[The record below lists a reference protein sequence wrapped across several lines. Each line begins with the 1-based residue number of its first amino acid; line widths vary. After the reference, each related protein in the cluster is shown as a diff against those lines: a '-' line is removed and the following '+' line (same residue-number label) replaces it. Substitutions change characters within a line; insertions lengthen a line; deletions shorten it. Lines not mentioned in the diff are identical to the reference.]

1 MKISVIGLGKIGLP
15 LAVQFASK
23 GHTVFGVDVN
33 PTTVQQVNDGIE
45 PFPGETDLK
54 ELLSSAAIRNN
65 LTATLDGPGSVQQSD
80 AVVIVVPL
88 YVNNDGVPDFGWMDE
103 ATATV
108 AKGLKPG
115 TIVSYETT
123 LPVGTTRARFAPAL
137 EAGSGLKA
145 GKDFSL
151 VFSPERVF
159 SGRIFSDLRRYPKLV
174 GGIDAASAE
183 RGVDLYSS
191 LLDFDDRPD
200 LQRPN
205 GVWNLGS
212 CEASEL
218 AKLAETTYRDVNI
231 GLANQAGDHVHEQ
244 TPTTHRRSRTGLP
257 GPPRTRPR
265 LPAPQSR
272 HPGGGLRAGR
282 RRRCRRAPDRQKA
295 GGEHRPDRG
304 GGEQGGRRRQ
314 HRPPDRGQR
323 ACRWLLATSGLGR
336 AADHRTAPGQAAL

>member
-45 PFPGETDLK
+45 PFPGETGLK
-54 ELLSSAAIRNN
+54 ELLSSTAIRNN

-137 EAGSGLKA
+137 EAVSGLKA
-145 GKDFSL
+145 G
-151 VFSPERVF
+151 
-159 SGRIFSDLRRYPKLV
+159 
-174 GGIDAASAE
+174 
-183 RGVDLYSS
+183 
-191 LLDFDDRPD
+191 
-200 LQRPN
+200 
-205 GVWNLGS
+205 
-212 CEASEL
+212 
-218 AKLAETTYRDVNI
+218 
-231 GLANQAGDHVHEQ
+231 
-244 TPTTHRRSRTGLP
+244 
-257 GPPRTRPR
+257 
-265 LPAPQSR
+265 
-272 HPGGGLRAGR
+272 
-282 RRRCRRAPDRQKA
+282 
-295 GGEHRPDRG
+295 
-304 GGEQGGRRRQ
+304 
-314 HRPPDRGQR
+314 
-323 ACRWLLATSGLGR
+323 
-336 AADHRTAPGQAAL
+336 